1 LLHEIKRFHRHVAAD
16 LELAH
21 MQLADYDGRI
31 VGESTVKIDP
41 SDQMQSRCARSFG
54 HLSTLADPRA
64 AWYDLSL

>member
-1 LLHEIKRFHRHVAAD
+1 
-16 LELAH
+16 